1 MTTTDRPAAI
11 YRDAEGYYR
20 APGPVTAAAYFTASA
35 RAGRAESPAIL
46 HDLYFQGL
54 IPAAVLP
61 AVVADAWTDP
71 ERPEQAIPSD
81 LWAAWFRASG
91 LCNEA
96 GEPVDRPATLQ
107 VFRGASRREARTG
120 VYGMAWTTDRDQAA
134 WFADRYNRR
143 GIPSVVYAATV
154 PGAVLLAD
162 LRDGERGES
171 EVVLDTRHPD
181 WPPVTILPAP
191 TVAVDA

>member
-20 APGPVTAAAYFTASA
+20 APGPITAADYFTASA
-35 RAGRAESPAIL
+35 RAGRSESPAIL
-46 HDLYFQGL
+46 ADLQAQGL

-71 ERPEQAIPSD
+71 DHPERAIPSD
-81 LWAAWFRASG
+81 MWTAWFRAAG

-96 GEPVDRPATLQ
+96 GEPVERPAALQ
-107 VFRGASRREARTG
+107 VFRGASRREAATG

-134 WFADRYNRR
+134 WFAYEHNRAMPD
-143 GIPSVVYAATV
+143 GVVYAATV

-181 WPPVTILPAP
+181 WPTVSILPAP